1 MIQNTHHIL
10 SACLVSED
18 LCMVRVLFK
27 GVSAFMSLVIGI
39 NIAKSTVIN
48 SMERITDFMDAE
60 FDDMMGTAL
69 VLNILGI
76 FPYGFFI
83 CPVDVDILGCL

>member
-1 MIQNTHHIL
+1 MTQNTHRVL
-10 SACLVSED
+10 SACPVSED
-18 LCMVRVLFK
+18 LCMVGVLFK
-27 GVSAFMSLVIGI
+27 GVSALSLVMGI

-48 SMERITDFMDAE
+48 SMKRITDLMDAE

-69 VLNILGI
+69 ALDILGI